1 LKRGKGRS
9 LGKAARLFR
18 RRQYTYVINLLE
30 PQVFM
35 FRESWYYYHLLGMSC
50 MYTGDYAG
58 AYSYL
63 RRAADLDPDRI
74 ETLLGIGAVLLRR
87 RQIDLAIRHYLD
99 TLDQHPR
106 ERRARRALQWIRT
119 LDQPDQVVDW
129 FETDQIRK
137 ILPHRGWYVP
147 TPITLILLL
156 ATFVAIAFYGG
167 PPAWKFVN
175 DRVLSSLREG
185 SELLEFD
192 RSVLTNPDVAAT
204 EERFTFTPDE
214 LEDRLDEIQSL
225 FNDSRDNLVRRE
237 LNRIR
242 LSNADPSVKQRGE
255 LLREYL
261 TVPDYT
267 TMQDNFSV
275 TEVLDDPELYRGVFV
290 RWRGRIANLAVAS
303 DAITFDLLV
312 GYESGR
318 VLDGIVPVRV
328 PFAVVL
334 DDGQGVELIG
344 EVRLSNGTAES
355 PVSVI
360 ARDVRRLGASEIGA
374 SPVGGGDG
382 ERSR

>member
-1 LKRGKGRS
+1 MKRGKGRS

-63 RRAADLDPDRI
+63 RRAADLDPDRV

-119 LDQPDQVVDW
+119 LSEPDEVVEW
-129 FETDQIRK
+129 FESDRIRK
-137 ILPHRGWYVP
+137 ILPPRGWYLP
-147 TPITLILLL
+147 TPISIAAVL
-156 ATFVAIAFYGG
+156 AALVAIAVYLV
-167 PPAWKFVN
+167 PPAWEFVEE
-175 DRVLSSLREG
+175 RYISSAREG
-185 SELLEFD
+185 SDLLEFEEQPPA
-192 RSVLTNPDVAAT
+192 TGPDASAS
-204 EERFTFTPDE
+204 EERFVFTPEE
-214 LEDRLDEIQSL
+214 LEDHLQEIQRL

-237 LNRIR
+237 LNRIL
-242 LSNADPSVKQRGE
+242 LSNADPSVKRRAE

-261 TVPDYT
+261 TVPDFASMGDT
-267 TMQDNFSV
+267 FSV
-275 TEVLDDPELYRGVFV
+275 TEVLDDPELYRGTFV
-290 RWRGRIANLAVAS
+290 RWRGRLANLSVTS

-318 VLDGIVPVRV
+318 VLDGIVPVHV

-344 EVRLSNGTAES
+344 EIRRNDGGES
-355 PVSVI
+355 PISLV
-360 ARDVRRLGASEIGA
+360 ARDVRRLGASELNAPEGSSTDA
-374 SPVGGGDG
+374 
-382 ERSR
+382 ELSR